1 VAEIPG
7 DVLEISQ
14 SSELF
19 ADRRTA
25 GVYRFFDRDVSHVPT
40 LAPEVVRAAHG
51 DDAVRRGSRVRH
63 PTLGEGVVLEVE
75 GSAANGKL
83 TVYFDL
89 VGKRRLA
96 ARYANLELL

>member
-1 VAEIPG
+1 
-7 DVLEISQ
+7 
-14 SSELF
+14 
-19 ADRRTA
+19 
-25 GVYRFFDRDVSHVPT
+25 
-40 LAPEVVRAAHG
+40 
-51 DDAVRRGSRVRH
+51 
-63 PTLGEGVVLEVE
+63 VVLEVE